1 MSLEAEVQSLC
12 VHIPEAIGAILCD
25 FEGER
30 VVSALG
36 SAPLPPIAAAQA
48 LDHVPRNLSL
58 SVPPAEFLLR
68 LCGAELCG
76 LMERFQQISTDHQLG
91 DPYGLELSYR
101 GVRLCAAALPEGYF
115 LLVVMRSPA
124 QIVRARRILKG
135 VCAAVREDVF

>member
-12 VHIPEAIGAILCD
+12 VQIPEAIGAILCD

-36 SAPLPPIAAAQA
+36 SAPLPPVAAAQA

-76 LMERFQQISTDHQLG
+76 LMERCQQIASSQQLG
-91 DPYGLELSYR
+91 EPQSLELSYR
-101 GVRLCAAALPEGYF
+101 GVKLCAAALPEGYF
-115 LLVVMRSPA
+115 LLVVMRPEALSA
-124 QIVRARRILKG
+124 QARRILIG
-135 VCAAVREDVF
+135 VCAAVRDDVF